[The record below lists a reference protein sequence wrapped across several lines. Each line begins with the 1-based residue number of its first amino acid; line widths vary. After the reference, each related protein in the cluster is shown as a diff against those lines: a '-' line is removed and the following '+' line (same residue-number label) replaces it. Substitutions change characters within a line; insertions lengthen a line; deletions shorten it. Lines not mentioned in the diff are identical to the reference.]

1 MNLMKQL
8 GEILTKDHS
17 ESHYMRFA
25 TSWTWTNFL
34 HQTKKEPVGI
44 LFYFTLYSWIIW
56 ADLTVLDVQSWFFLP
71 YSSSPWEE
79 HGIPLLL
86 VDTQWW

>member
-34 HQTKKEPVGI
+34 HQTKKEPVGMSRFNCVGCTI
-44 LFYFTLYSWIIW
+44 MNNMSRFNCVGCTIMVLSSLF
-56 ADLTVLDVQSWFFLP
+56 
-71 YSSSPWEE
+71 
-79 HGIPLLL
+79 
-86 VDTQWW
+86 